1 MQLLPRLQPVRGV
14 LAEVAGRPKEFPAG
28 WDDQLVEDRVEL
40 KNEAKRR
47 LYEPNDSRCPNRVAD
62 V

>member
-28 WDDQLVEDRVEL
+28 WDDQLVEDHVEL
-40 KNEAKRR
+40 I
-47 LYEPNDSRCPNRVAD
+47 YTGQTIVVCPNRVVD